1 MTAIEGPYAATEATP
16 MAIAPFLY
24 FTIEKQGE
32 IDKIESAMVTHF
44 GRFGRCEEDK
54 KGPEAGATGMAL
66 ASYR

>member
-1 MTAIEGPYAATEATP
+1 